1 MVVAKI
7 KDQSWQSTNLSVS
20 RERKVSVRNIEE
32 ISGKKM
38 ILKETLVMLVL
49 DKKTIIWEM
58 MRRWSTQEEVGG
70 RGRGGSGAGWGWGA
84 RCQAGSSPV
93 CPPPLQTD
101 SSQLWSK
108 THFWPAWMTLIYFL
122 STFSVFLSVFLVQST
137 LLYLSSPPFQ
147 EQ

>member
-49 DKKTIIWEM
+49 DKKTII
-58 MRRWSTQEEVGG
+58 
-70 RGRGGSGAGWGWGA
+70 
-84 RCQAGSSPV
+84 
-93 CPPPLQTD
+93 
-101 SSQLWSK
+101 
-108 THFWPAWMTLIYFL
+108 
-122 STFSVFLSVFLVQST
+122 
-137 LLYLSSPPFQ
+137 
-147 EQ
+147 